1 MKTRETTTL
10 YKKVGKRYVKHDDY
24 LDDKGLPEGL
34 YLFYKNGNAM
44 MSMLHYAKVHDIQ
57 NVGRFCDIFVAH
69 QAKISDA
76 VEKAL
81 EKGGFSVND
90 LTKKIIDQHK
100 GSVYLKEPKEKGCTF
115 IIKLPLV

>member
-34 YLFYKNGNAM
+34 YLIYKNGNAM

-57 NVGRFCDIFVAH
+57 NVGRFCDLYVAH
-69 QAKISDA
+69 YDKINEA
-76 VEKAL
+76 VEKAIR
-81 EKGGFSVND
+81 KGEFSISD
-90 LTKKIIDQHK
+90 LTKQIISELSNID
-100 GSVYLKEPKEKGCTF
+100 L
-115 IIKLPLV
+115 